1 MGPKSPA
8 ASQSVVGFP
17 LGGPRGTRNLPPGR
31 NQALLNAESSATTRS
46 GPRRDNFRHAQTLMG
61 GHHLGRRA
69 VSRCPR
75 IYCKLDLRQ
84 WIGRSRILQSAA
96 SILNRDAGAKTAARP
111 QALQR
116 FARTLRL
123 DMPRSAEGA
132 LVGRRSPSTVLRA
145 GVVKL
150 EAVRLTLTSFA
161 NPLAPPSRIGAFS

>member
-1 MGPKSPA
+1 MRK
-8 ASQSVVGFP
+8 VP
-17 LGGPRGTRNLPPGR
+17 LRHAPVLG
-31 NQALLNAESSATTRS
+31 
-46 GPRRDNFRHAQTLMG
+46 DNFRHAQTLMD

-69 VSRCPR
+69 VFFCPR

-123 DMPRSAEGA
+123 DMRRSAEGA
-132 LVGRRSPSTVLRA
+132 LVGRRSPSTVCA